1 MALDLAGLYQRLQAE
16 QRPVLPSGEH
26 RAVVGCGYV
35 GRRLVSGWSDDGHT
49 VTATTRRDSRLHQLR
64 SQVDQAVLFDSEA
77 NSNDLS
83 FVSDVD
89 VLVVSLAPTGQQHV
103 CVEAYESVY
112 SRGIEMLCEGI
123 ANRNSSRPL
132 QIIHLSSCGLYG
144 NRNGALT
151 SEQMGLDLNHPV
163 NALLAGAE
171 QQIQSLRSEVVNVCT
186 LRLGGIYGP
195 DREIPEWLVAA
206 AGQCVERNGDHVP
219 CWVHVDD
226 VVQAVNLAAE
236 QKLNTTL
243 NVVDDI
249 KLSKRAITDQL
260 CEAIGCAPVI
270 WMGSTQDD
278 RILHAAVSNQS
289 LKDLGFQL
297 QHPSMLQWYLKLR
310 AASV

>member
-16 QRPVLPSGEH
+16 QRPMLPSGEH

-35 GRRLVSGWSDDGHT
+35 GRRLVSGWSDEGHT

-64 SQVDQAVLFDSEA
+64 SHVDQAVLFDSEA
-77 NSNDLS
+77 TSNDLS
-83 FVSDVD
+83 FLGDVD

-112 SRGIEMLCEGI
+112 RRGIEILCDGI
-123 ANRNSSRPL
+123 ANRHSNRPL

-144 NRNGALT
+144 NRDGALT
-151 SEQMGLDLNHPV
+151 SEHMGLDLNHPV

-171 QQIQSLRSEVVNVCT
+171 QQLQSLRSEAINVCT

-260 CEAIGCAPVI
+260 CEAIGCPPVI
-270 WMGSTQDD
+270 WMGSSQDE
-278 RILHAAVSNQS
+278 RILHAAISNES

-297 QHPSMLQWYLKLR
+297 QHPSMLQWYLKRR

>member
-35 GRRLVSGWSDDGHT
+35 GRRLGSGWSDDGHT

-64 SQVDQAVLFDSEA
+64 SHVDQAVLFDSESS
-77 NSNDLS
+77 SNDLT
-83 FVSDVD
+83 FLNDVD
-89 VLVVSLAPTGQQHV
+89 VLVVSLAPPGQQNV
-103 CVEAYESVY
+103 CVEAYRSVY
-112 SRGIEMLCEGI
+112 SRGVELLCQGI
-123 ANRNSSRPL
+123 ANRKSSRPL
-132 QIIHLSSCGLYG
+132 QVIHLSSCGLYG
-144 NRNGALT
+144 DRNGALT
-151 SEQMGLDLNHPV
+151 SEQMGLDVNHPV

-171 QQIQSLRSEVVNVCT
+171 QQLQSLRSESINVCT

-236 QKLNTTL
+236 LKLNTTL

-260 CEAIGCAPVI
+260 CDARGCAPVI
-270 WMGSTQDD
+270 WLASSQDD
-278 RILHAAVSNQS
+278 RVLNAAISNQS
-289 LKDLGFQL
+289 LKDLGFEL

>member
-1 MALDLAGLYQRLQAE
+1 
-16 QRPVLPSGEH
+16 
-26 RAVVGCGYV
+26 
-35 GRRLVSGWSDDGHT
+35 
-49 VTATTRRDSRLHQLR
+49 
-64 SQVDQAVLFDSEA
+64 
-77 NSNDLS
+77 
-83 FVSDVD
+83 
-89 VLVVSLAPTGQQHV
+89 LVVSLAPTGQQHV

-123 ANRNSSRPL
+123 ANRNSSRSL

-278 RILHAAVSNQS
+278 RICMPLSPISRSKTWASSCSTPRCCSGTSSSAPLRSELGAQS
-289 LKDLGFQL
+289 PRFINSPIRSQLRCWKPASSLGSKPPTESL
-297 QHPSMLQWYLKLR
+297 AIS
-310 AASV
+310 